1 MTTHN
6 PSNNTPALLTR
17 ATLALGGLLLA
28 LSQGSAQA
36 AENSAGIQITERG
49 EGQPVLMIPGLNSSA
64 EVWSETCDKL
74 QPGVRCLMAQLPG
87 FAGAPASEAA
97 RKDFLATTREQL
109 KVQLAKAAPQGATVV
124 GHSLGGVLA
133 LMLAAEADSKVS
145 QLVIVDS
152 LPFLPGIQNPN
163 ATIESVRPMAQ
174 AMRDGAQRATPE
186 QMRVQMGPMLAT
198 MSRQAERQPTMMKW
212 MLDSDPKS
220 SGQAMYELWTT
231 DLRPLLPRIQAPTT
245 VLGAWAAYAPM
256 GSTLDSTR
264 AIFER
269 QYAGLAKAELRMSA
283 QGYHFLMWD
292 DAELVQ
298 AAIREAVA
306 RR

>member
-1 MTTHN
+1 MTIDK
-6 PSNNTPALLTR
+6 PSTKAPALLTR
-17 ATLALGGLLLA
+17 ATLALGGLLML
-28 LSQGSAQA
+28 LSLSSAMAADGGSV
-36 AENSAGIQITERG
+36 QITERG
-49 EGQPVLMIPGLNSSA
+49 EGRPALMIPGLNSSA

-97 RKDFLATTREQL
+97 RKDFLETMRAQL
-109 KVQLAKAAPQGATVV
+109 KAHLAKAAPQGATVV

-133 LMLAAEADSKVS
+133 LMLAAEADNKVR

-163 ATIESVRPMAQ
+163 ASIESVRPMAE
-174 AMRDGAQRATPE
+174 AMRDGTQRATPE
-186 QMRVQMGPMLAT
+186 QMRTQMGPMLAS
-198 MSRQAERQPTMMKW
+198 MSRQPERLPTMMKW

-220 SGQAMYELWTT
+220 SGQAMYEIWTT
-231 DLRPLLPRIQAPTT
+231 DLRPLLPNIKAPTT

-269 QYAGLAKAELRMSA
+269 QYTGLAHAQLRMSA
-283 QGYHFLMWD
+283 QGFHFLMWD

-306 RR
+306 RP

>member
-1 MTTHN
+1 MTNNKPSTHF
-6 PSNNTPALLTR
+6 PALLTR

-28 LSQGSAQA
+28 LSQGNALA
-36 AENSAGIQITERG
+36 ADSGSVQITERG
-49 EGQPVLMIPGLNSSA
+49 EGRPVLMIPGLNSSA

-97 RKDFLATTREQL
+97 RKDFLDTTHAQL
-109 KVQLAKAAPQGATVV
+109 KAQLAKAAPQGATVV

-133 LMLAAEADSKVS
+133 LMLAAEADNKVKE
-145 QLVIVDS
+145 LVIVDS

-163 ATIESVRPMAQ
+163 ASIDSVRPMAQ
-174 AMRDGAQRATPE
+174 AMREGTQRATPE
-186 QMRVQMGPMLAT
+186 QMRAQMGPMLAS

-220 SGQAMYELWTT
+220 SGQAMYEIWTT
-231 DLRPLLPRIQAPTT
+231 DLRPLLPNIKAPTT

-269 QYAGLAKAELRMSA
+269 QYAGLPHAQLRMSA

-306 RR
+306 RH